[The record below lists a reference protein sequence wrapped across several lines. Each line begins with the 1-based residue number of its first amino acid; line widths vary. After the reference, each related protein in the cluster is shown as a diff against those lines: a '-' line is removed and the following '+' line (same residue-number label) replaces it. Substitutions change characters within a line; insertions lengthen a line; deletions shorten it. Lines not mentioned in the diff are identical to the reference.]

1 MSRLFGNRSYSE
13 STCNT
18 ILIRNSSNYRNYVD
32 FRRSTSDGH
41 PMPTG
46 TCLFPTCCCS
56 IMFRLVCCFGYSWC
70 VSRLLRHGPGPD
82 WQWPTKDVSNI
93 HVWTRFEFFSDYI
106 NKKNNHMLLLRSC
119 CFWVGIG
126 CTNGTLNT
134 LPTCQ
139 NLNVCPQENNNM
151 CAFDKMFVWVENG
164 CTGGTLNTLLTRQDL
179 NVFPRFEPGSQGYK
193 N

>member
-1 MSRLFGNRSYSE
+1 MPLYVAVTKDTCFKNRDDHVTPFWKSILSE

-82 WQWPTKDVSNI
+82 WSRPTKDVSNL
-93 HVWTRFEFFSDYI
+93 HVCTRYEFFQEHI
-106 NKKNNHMLLLRSC
+106 NKKNN
-119 CFWVGIG
+119 
-126 CTNGTLNT
+126 
-134 LPTCQ
+134 
-139 NLNVCPQENNNM
+139 NM
-151 CAFDKMFVWVENG
+151 CVFDKMFVWVEIV
-164 CTGGTLNTLLTRQDL
+164 CTGGTLNTL
-179 NVFPRFEPGSQGYK
+179 PRVSIWMFFLGSNPGLKVTK
-193 N
+193 NKV

>member
-1 MSRLFGNRSYSE
+1 MGSSILRFVVSSRNVGRDDSLVTCNMPLYAAVTKDTILKTATTMSRLFGIDPNSE

-70 VSRLLRHGPGPD
+70 VARLMRPGPGPD
-82 WQWPTKDVSNI
+82 WSWPTKDVSNL
-93 HVWTRFEFFSDYI
+93 HVCTRYEFFQDHI
-106 NKKNNHMLLLRSC
+106 NKENSNIC
-119 CFWVGIG
+119 C
-126 CTNGTLNT
+126 
-134 LPTCQ
+134 
-139 NLNVCPQENNNM
+139 
-151 CAFDKMFVWVENG
+151 FDKMFVFELG
-164 CTGGTLNTLLTRQDL
+164 MDAQEKIITY
-179 NVFPRFEPGSQGYK
+179 VFLITCLFELR
-193 N
+193 